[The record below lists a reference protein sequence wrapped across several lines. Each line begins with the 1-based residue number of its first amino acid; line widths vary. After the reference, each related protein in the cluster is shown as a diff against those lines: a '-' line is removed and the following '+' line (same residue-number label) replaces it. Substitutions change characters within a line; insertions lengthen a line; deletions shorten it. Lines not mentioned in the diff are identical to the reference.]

1 MSLGIFQG
9 ALEEENMGETQ
20 TIVAKFGGSSL
31 ADAGQFRKIRK
42 ILESNPQ
49 RRFVVPSAPGKRY
62 KDDIKVTDML
72 YQCYE
77 KTCRGEDYQE
87 ELQKIKDRYQ
97 EIIDDLNLEVNLERE
112 FSIMEGAFLDRA
124 GKEYAASRGEYLNG
138 ILLAAYLGF
147 EFVDAAEVIRFSP
160 QGQLEDERT
169 NFFLEKK
176 LGTCKNAVIPGFYGA
191 DDAGNIHTF
200 SRGGSD
206 VTGALV
212 ARGVKAALYENWTDV
227 SGFLLTDP
235 SIVENPKKIDVMTF
249 SELRELAYRG
259 ATVLHE
265 DAVFPARREGIPI
278 HIRNTNDPEHNGTL
292 ICKEIRPEDEVPIT
306 GIAGKK
312 EFVAISIAKN
322 LKKSQ
327 IGFIKRLL
335 EVFDDNNV
343 TFEHL
348 PSGIDTISVILPKA
362 EYLEKK
368 DAIMESLKT
377 RVKPDKIELD
387 DDLAM
392 VTVVGKGMRSVSGI
406 ASRFFTSLGDADV
419 NIKMID
425 MGSNEINCTI
435 GVSNRDFEKAIRA
448 LYNALVA

>member
-1 MSLGIFQG
+1 M
-9 ALEEENMGETQ
+9 EETQ

-31 ADAGQFRKIRK
+31 ADAEQFRKIRK

-77 KTCRGEDYQE
+77 KTSRGEDYQE

-97 EIIDDLNLEVNLERE
+97 EIIDDLKLEVSLERE
-112 FSIMEGAFLDRA
+112 FAIMEEAFLAGA

-176 LGTCKNAVIPGFYGA
+176 LSTCKNAVIPGFYGA

-235 SIVENPKKIDVMTF
+235 SIVEKPKKIDVMTF

-292 ICKEIRPEDEVPIT
+292 ICSEIRPEDESPIT

-312 EFVAISIAKN
+312 DFVAISIAKN

-348 PSGIDTISVILPKA
+348 PSGIDTISIIIPKA

-377 RVKPDKIELD
+377 RVRPDKIELD
-387 DDLAM
+387 EDLAM

-406 ASRFFTSLGDADV
+406 ASRFFSALGAANV

-425 MGSNEINCTI
+425 MGSNEINCTV

-448 LYNALVA
+448 LYYALAV